1 MISIDNARRQL
12 LRHKSVLAG
21 CVVRFTL
28 PVRFAFFG
36 NPLIQKRIRILALIA
51 EIGKVNMMVESHNL
65 GGHLAAV
72 KAHNIGNGVRLEM
85 AVANTDCFYFCIAG

>member
-1 MISIDNARRQL
+1 
-12 LRHKSVLAG
+12 
-21 CVVRFTL
+21 
-28 PVRFAFFG
+28 
-36 NPLIQKRIRILALIA
+36 
-51 EIGKVNMMVESHNL
+51 MMVESHNL